1 MPKRIKKP
9 NSHLFFNIKEAPSAI
24 MRSTSTGKKPEIV
37 ATKCFEESKDIFCLQ
52 PAQIEIERST
62 SSLFLLTVLTVIIP
76 SVLLIARVLCPV
88 LGLLDA
94 VLHLVHQQLEQL
106 SQQGNL
112 GPLLHLL

>member
-37 ATKCFEESKDIFCLQ
+37 AMRCFDQSYDIFCLQ

-62 SSLFLLTVLTVIIP
+62 SFFLLTVLTVIIP
-76 SVLLIARVLCPV
+76 SVLLIA
-88 LGLLDA
+88 
-94 VLHLVHQQLEQL
+94 
-106 SQQGNL
+106 
-112 GPLLHLL
+112 